1 MLYDK
6 TCIIPQRLYHA
17 DNFHL
22 LFHLDKMEEIDL
34 YNICIKTKWIKK
46 SAANQKCITRNLP
59 RGFLMCE

>member
-46 SAANQKCITRNLP
+46 KRSKPKMHYEKPAKRVFNV
-59 RGFLMCE
+59 